1 MFKGMK
7 VDRKFA
13 AAVLAALLAGCTTPD
28 SARRVCQPM
37 DGLFPPDVKTV
48 GIVSLSSILERDVF
62 DRGVRLLEEA
72 GYRVKVMPNAYGPE
86 VAPPETRARLFEQAW
101 LDPEIDLLFFSRG
114 GEGAID
120 TIGLI
125 DWERLRARDMRV
137 IGFSDVTIVLQTM
150 LAKKAGHPYSG
161 PMLTNIAEPR
171 MTTRSLDW
179 FRRVTAGENLP
190 PAKLKGVKAAGGAVS
205 GLPAGGL
212 LERLHRMATKG
223 ILPDLSGRIVFIE
236 STPNYVRRVDALLDD
251 LLRIGS
257 LDSAAAV
264 VFCDFRTE
272 GSQAETIA
280 AFAKKAK
287 CPVYSGFPY
296 GHNTDSHLLDFRR
309 PCTISLDGVLTWKN
323 KE

>member
-190 PAKLKGVKAAGGAVS
+190 PALTSPTCKPSSLEERPSLSKRPPGDSTLKTPTLTPKLRS
-205 GLPAGGL
+205 
-212 LERLHRMATKG
+212 
-223 ILPDLSGRIVFIE
+223 
-236 STPNYVRRVDALLDD
+236 VRFKSPTSNA
-251 LLRIGS
+251 
-257 LDSAAAV
+257 
-264 VFCDFRTE
+264 
-272 GSQAETIA
+272 
-280 AFAKKAK
+280 
-287 CPVYSGFPY
+287 
-296 GHNTDSHLLDFRR
+296 
-309 PCTISLDGVLTWKN
+309 
-323 KE
+323 